1 MPTPIRLNRIVT
13 STWISHHS
21 LVSDSW
27 YLSIAWRGYLEGLN
41 RLLNKLRHN
50 LHHIGYLAYLLQRL
64 MWQPTIALS
73 TFDLTYHTSIIELIV
88 INSTRLIPAWKS
100 EAYRGLL
107 TLPNVFII
115 QTHHAQAETILFDRG
130 STHVVLLHKGL
141 AQGPTWYH
149 IGYRQPD
156 TSVAFLQLPHPVPLA
171 QFEWLW

>member
-1 MPTPIRLNRIVT
+1 MFMSESQVWYHLSYPGVLLHCKAGSKIEDHASQRLLCIGMIGLFQSITLPERMPTPIRLNRIVT

-27 YLSIAWRGYLEGLN
+27 YLSIAWRGYLEGLY

-73 TFDLTYHTSIIELIV
+73 TFDLTYHTRIIELIV
-88 INSTRLIPAWKS
+88 INSTRLFPAWKS

-115 QTHHAQAETILFDRG
+115 QTHHA
-130 STHVVLLHKGL
+130 
-141 AQGPTWYH
+141 
-149 IGYRQPD
+149 
-156 TSVAFLQLPHPVPLA
+156 
-171 QFEWLW
+171 